1 MCFVLNILRKLLK
14 VGVGGT
20 FKGRGTEGI
29 NTKYQKGT
37 MGLEGLTEGDG
48 AEYRVQEKV
57 DEGINNTNKL

>member
-20 FKGRGTEGI
+20 LKGRGTEGI
-29 NTKYQKGT
+29 NMKYQKGT
-37 MGLEGLTEGDG
+37 MELEGLNEGDG
-48 AEYRVQEKV
+48 AEYRVQEKI

>member
-1 MCFVLNILRKLLK
+1 M
-14 VGVGGT
+14 GVGGT

-37 MGLEGLTEGDG
+37 MGLEGLNEGDG